1 MHIISIH
8 LNSSNKSPFTAFSF
22 RIVHIVD
29 WYPTILAMGGTCP
42 TSECVYS
49 YRINNHVA
57 SIRAIK
63 DQLANGYE
71 YSTAQFAQTKVN
83 GKRLPD
89 QGCALVSKF
98 PAFRYFST
106 FSAMSKQVSYQI
118 FHLYLTCVA
127 AAQLQWHLSNINVV
141 KKTSQNFAIMLSEKI
156 TNGASVTLSPD
167 MQR

>member
-22 RIVHIVD
+22 RMVLIVD

-57 SIRAIK
+57 SIRAIM

-83 GKRLPD
+83 DKHLPD

-106 FSAMSKQVSYQI
+106 FSTMSKHRLAIKYFIYIWRVLQQLSCNDTCQI
-118 FHLYLTCVA
+118 LMWLKRHPKV
-127 AAQLQWHLSNINVV
+127 LQD
-141 KKTSQNFAIMLSEKI
+141 Q
-156 TNGASVTLSPD
+156 
-167 MQR
+167 

>member
-8 LNSSNKSPFTAFSF
+8 LDSSNKSPFTAFSF
-22 RIVHIVD
+22 RMVHIVD

-83 GKRLPD
+83 GKHLPD
-89 QGCALVSKF
+89 QGCALLSKF

-106 FSAMSKQVSYQI
+106 FSAMSKHRLAIKYFIYIWHVLQQLSCND
-118 FHLYLTCVA
+118 TCKILMWLKRHPTV
-127 AAQLQWHLSNINVV
+127 LQD
-141 KKTSQNFAIMLSEKI
+141 Q
-156 TNGASVTLSPD
+156 
-167 MQR
+167 